1 MENELELLIEDR
13 DSAEDE
19 ALRLENEM
27 TLIEREYPDSYED
40 FEEWNSLHNE
50 VNELNN
56 WASYLTSCIEDLA
69 GR

>member
-1 MENELELLIEDR
+1 MENELERLIEDR
-13 DSAEDE
+13 DSAENE
-19 ALRLENEM
+19 AVRLEEEM
-27 TLIEREYPDSYED
+27 GVIEREYPDSYED
-40 FEEWNSLHNE
+40 FEEWNSLHHE